1 MIRILAAMLIPNY
14 KNTADAK
21 VRGAYGVLCSAV
33 GICLNVIL
41 FAAKYLAGVL
51 SASIAITADAFNNL
65 SDAGSSLVTL
75 VGFKLAGKKPDKDH
89 PFGHGRLEYVAG
101 LAVSVLILLMGF
113 ELAKSSV
120 ARISSPAPVEA
131 GWLPLVIL
139 GVSILGK
146 LYMFLYNRAVAKKI
160 DSAAMGATARD
171 CLSDCVSTLVVL
183 VSALLARFFG
193 LQIDGWCGLLVALFI
208 LYAGISSVRDT
219 ISPLLGEPPTREFVA
234 EIERLTLS
242 DERVVGIHDL
252 IVHDYGPGRRMISL
266 HAEVPADGDILE
278 MHDMIDNIERQLSA
292 QLGCDAVIHMDPIAV
307 NDVRVAA
314 LREKTAALA
323 ATLGDGVTIHDF
335 RMVEGPSHTNL
346 IFDLVLP
353 AGAALSAGEAQRAMT
368 ALVEEKL
375 ENCFAVITVESAYI

>member
-1 MIRILAAMLIPNY
+1 MIHILAALFIRNHE
-14 KNTADAK
+14 NTGDAK

-33 GICLNVIL
+33 GIALNILL

-101 LAVSVLILLMGF
+101 LIVSALILLMGF
-113 ELAKSSV
+113 ELAKDSV
-120 ARISSPAPVEA
+120 VRISSPTPVEA
-131 GWLPLVIL
+131 GWLPLAIL

-160 DSAAMGATARD
+160 DSAAMKATAGD

-183 VSALLARFFG
+183 VSALIGRFTN
-193 LQIDGWCGLLVALFI
+193 LQIDGWCGLLVSLFI
-208 LYAGISSVRDT
+208 FYAGINAARET
-219 ISPLLGEPPTREFVA
+219 LSPLLGEPPTPEFVT
-234 EIERLTLS
+234 EIERLVLAHAG
-242 DERVVGIHDL
+242 VVGLHDL

-266 HAEVPADGDILE
+266 HAEVPADGDILA
-278 MHDMIDNIERQLSA
+278 MHDMIDNIERELAA
-292 QLGCDAVIHMDPIAV
+292 QLGCDVVIHMDPIAV
-307 NDVRVAA
+307 HDERVMA
-314 LREKTAALA
+314 LREKVAALA
-323 ATLGDGVTIHDF
+323 ATLGEGVSIHDF
-335 RMVEGPSHTNL
+335 RIVEGPSHTNL

-353 AGAALSAGEAQRAMT
+353 AGAAIAAEEAQERMS
-368 ALVEEKL
+368 ALIA
-375 ENCFAVITVESAYI
+375 ENFENHFAVITVEFAYI